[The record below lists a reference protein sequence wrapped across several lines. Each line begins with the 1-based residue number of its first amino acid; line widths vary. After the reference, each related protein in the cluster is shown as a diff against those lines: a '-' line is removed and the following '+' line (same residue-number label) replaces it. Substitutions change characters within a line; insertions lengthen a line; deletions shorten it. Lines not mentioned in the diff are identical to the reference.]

1 MNTIVLSLTDC
12 LNSVPVTGNQ
22 TRTNRGSCS
31 YFRFA
36 PERSSGTGHVVPGT
50 GHVVPG
56 TGTPF
61 RQLLSKLWNT
71 NGRIRGR
78 LKLPNVVSKCGSIS
92 SKSSLNR
99 IYFKIKAVLSIALA
113 F

>member
-1 MNTIVLSLTDC
+1 MTRNE
-12 LNSVPVTGNQ
+12 VPVTG
-22 TRTNRGSCS
+22 TT
-31 YFRFA
+31 
-36 PERSSGTGHVVPGT
+36 
-50 GHVVPG
+50 
-56 TGTPF
+56 F
-61 RQLLSKLWNT
+61 RQLLSKLWST

-78 LKLPNVVSKCGSIS
+78 LKLPNVVSKGGSIS